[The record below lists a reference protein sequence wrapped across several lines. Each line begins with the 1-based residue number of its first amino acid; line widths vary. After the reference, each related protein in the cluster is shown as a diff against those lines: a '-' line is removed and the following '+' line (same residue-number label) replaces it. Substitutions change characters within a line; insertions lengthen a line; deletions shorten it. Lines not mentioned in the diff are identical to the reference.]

1 MISKTRARK
10 VIKELAELK
19 ETVENRELHL
29 EEENKILSDEIK
41 ILKDKVSKLEL
52 DIKKIK
58 EK

>member
-19 ETVENRELHL
+19 EVVING
-29 EEENKILSDEIK
+29 EEENKKLNDKLK
-41 ILKDKVSKLEL
+41 ILEDKVKELE
-52 DIKKIK
+52 KIK

>member
-19 ETVENRELHL
+19 EVVGNREVSL
-29 EEENKILSDEIK
+29 EEENKILNDKLK
-41 ILKDKVSKLEL
+41 ILEDKVKELE
-52 DIKKIK
+52 KIK

>member
-19 ETVENRELHL
+19 EIVINS
-29 EEENKILSDEIK
+29 EEENKKLSDEIK
-41 ILKDKVSKLEL
+41 ILEDKVKELE
-52 DIKKIK
+52 KTK